1 MSYREALEAAGAEV
15 LEFAEF
21 GSYQGDWWAKVKV
34 NDEVGFIH
42 GYYGSCSGC
51 DAFEAEFGF
60 DDPTPEKL
68 VAFGKEYLDE
78 VLSFDQ
84 AIARASSDLEWDL
97 DAKEAMDFIK
107 KCAE

>member
-1 MSYREALEAAGAEV
+1 MRLALSTDTTGPAQDV
-15 LEFAEF
+15 TL
-21 GSYQGDWWAKVKV
+21 SRQSSDL
-34 NDEVGFIH
+34 
-42 GYYGSCSGC
+42 
-51 DAFEAEFGF
+51 
-60 DDPTPEKL
+60 PTPEKL
-68 VAFGKEYLDE
+68 AAFGKEYLDE